1 MNEHTKGLL
10 RVGHSGAVVADHP
23 VPEMSGSD
31 AVEYYGGHLVAE
43 SVTAANARRL
53 AACWNACDGFTTEEL
68 EAHTGP
74 RLLRARLE
82 GAFARI
88 DELLSERNRV
98 GIDISSAILSGI
110 VPDRHPLRSR
120 LELLANHHKHE
131 QALADGMVAMADQ
144 CHLLAS
150 LLRELRDGVEG
161 DWCFPGDLDER
172 IDSALAVTLCVR
184 LDAACT
190 EATTTPTEQDYR
202 ELQEQHDQLQSTH
215 KGTLVLLQEAHE
227 VMRRVIPSLPQD
239 CAKRGDLL
247 DRIEVVLA
255 GQVPELTS
263 LPDCTEVTRTAPKTI
278 WLQVSDDFGDHN
290 EPFPTRDEL
299 GNREVTWCADS
310 VGGTQIEYLRADL
323 AHWITKPARIGG
335 VVFQPGV
342 KVATVIEAAY
352 RSAENYQQCPAK
364 FQALQHA
371 ILGKLPELSAD
382 MLREIQLTGPVVV
395 IDKPGVS
402 EGWQLV
408 PVKPTMV
415 MLDEFDSI
423 IDYGAEDSQD
433 AWRRMLSAAPKPE
446 SVKVRTITEGQEL
459 ELTTVL
465 QSIANG
471 FSDDPAHDA
480 AALLKRISGEVPWT
494 GDSFQIPPRQG
505 GEPCASEPPSSS
517 PD

>member
-1 MNEHTKGLL
+1 MKRYNCTL
-10 RVGHSGAVVADHP
+10 
-23 VPEMSGSD
+23 SD
-31 AVEYYGGHLVAE
+31 K
-43 SVTAANARRL
+43 R
-53 AACWNACDGFTTEEL
+53 
-68 EAHTGP
+68 
-74 RLLRARLE
+74 
-82 GAFARI
+82 GAFGLCMEEHKDGAFVTFSEVGPLNQRI
-88 DELLSERNRV
+88 NQLLEERNSS
-98 GIDISSAILSGI
+98 GLAISNAILVGV
-110 VPDRHPLRSR
+110 VPDKHPLRSQ

-131 QALADGMVAMADQ
+131 QALADGMVALADQ

-263 LPDCTEVTRTAPKTI
+263 LPDCTEVTRTAPKRI

-402 EGWQLV
+402 E
-408 PVKPTMV
+408 
-415 MLDEFDSI
+415 
-423 IDYGAEDSQD
+423 DSQD

-480 AALLKRISGEVPWT
+480 AALLKRIAGDIPWT

-505 GEPCASEPPSSS
+505 GEPCDSASPSSS

>member
-1 MNEHTKGLL
+1 MSEHTKGLL

-53 AACWNACDGFTTEEL
+53 AACWNSCDGFTTEEL

-131 QALADGMVAMADQ
+131 QALADGMVALADQ

-255 GQVPELTS
+255 GQVPAL
-263 LPDCTEVTRTAPKTI
+263 
-278 WLQVSDDFGDHN
+278 
-290 EPFPTRDEL
+290 
-299 GNREVTWCADS
+299 
-310 VGGTQIEYLRADL
+310 
-323 AHWITKPARIGG
+323 
-335 VVFQPGV
+335 V
-342 KVATVIEAAY
+342 K
-352 RSAENYQQCPAK
+352 
-364 FQALQHA
+364 
-371 ILGKLPELSAD
+371 G
-382 MLREIQLTGPVVV
+382 
-395 IDKPGVS
+395 
-402 EGWQLV
+402 
-408 PVKPTMV
+408 
-415 MLDEFDSI
+415 
-423 IDYGAEDSQD
+423 
-433 AWRRMLSAAPKPE
+433 
-446 SVKVRTITEGQEL
+446 RTITEGQEF

-471 FSDDPAHDA
+471 FSNDPAHDA
-480 AALLKRISGEVPWT
+480 ASMLKRIAGEVPWT

>member
-190 EATTTPTEQDYR
+190 EATATPSEQDYR
-202 ELQEQHDQLQSTH
+202 E
-215 KGTLVLLQEAHE
+215 
-227 VMRRVIPSLPQD
+227 P
-239 CAKRGDLL
+239 
-247 DRIEVVLA
+247 LA
-255 GQVPELTS
+255 GQVP
-263 LPDCTEVTRTAPKTI
+263 
-278 WLQVSDDFGDHN
+278 
-290 EPFPTRDEL
+290 
-299 GNREVTWCADS
+299 
-310 VGGTQIEYLRADL
+310 
-323 AHWITKPARIGG
+323 
-335 VVFQPGV
+335 
-342 KVATVIEAAY
+342 
-352 RSAENYQQCPAK
+352 
-364 FQALQHA
+364 AL
-371 ILGKLPELSAD
+371 
-382 MLREIQLTGPVVV
+382 
-395 IDKPGVS
+395 
-402 EGWQLV
+402 
-408 PVKPTMV
+408 
-415 MLDEFDSI
+415 
-423 IDYGAEDSQD
+423 
-433 AWRRMLSAAPKPE
+433 
-446 SVKVRTITEGQEL
+446 VKVRTITESQEF
-459 ELTTVL
+459 ELTAVL

-480 AALLKRISGEVPWT
+480 AAMLKRIAGEVPWT
-494 GDSFQIPPRQG
+494 GDSFQLPPRQVGLPCNQQPSLAGQVFAGLSAATALSGLDASSAADVAQLMLEAAEAKG
-505 GEPCASEPPSSS
+505 GAPCDFASPLSS

>member
-1 MNEHTKGLL
+1 MSEHTKGLL

-88 DELLSERNRV
+88 YELLSERNRV

-190 EATTTPTEQDYR
+190 EAATTPTEQGYR
-202 ELQEQHDQLQSTH
+202 ELQGQHDKVQSRL
-215 KGTLVLLQEAHE
+215 KAALDIVRDLVELPYSTGGLIVRLE
-227 VMRRVIPSLPQD
+227 VRER
-239 CAKRGDLL
+239 ARDL
-247 DRIEVVLA
+247 LA
-255 GQVPELTS
+255 GQVPAL
-263 LPDCTEVTRTAPKTI
+263 
-278 WLQVSDDFGDHN
+278 
-290 EPFPTRDEL
+290 
-299 GNREVTWCADS
+299 
-310 VGGTQIEYLRADL
+310 
-323 AHWITKPARIGG
+323 
-335 VVFQPGV
+335 V
-342 KVATVIEAAY
+342 K
-352 RSAENYQQCPAK
+352 
-364 FQALQHA
+364 
-371 ILGKLPELSAD
+371 G
-382 MLREIQLTGPVVV
+382 
-395 IDKPGVS
+395 
-402 EGWQLV
+402 
-408 PVKPTMV
+408 
-415 MLDEFDSI
+415 
-423 IDYGAEDSQD
+423 
-433 AWRRMLSAAPKPE
+433 
-446 SVKVRTITEGQEL
+446 RTITEGQEF
-459 ELTTVL
+459 ELTAVL

-480 AALLKRISGEVPWT
+480 AAMLKRIAGEVPWT

-505 GEPCASEPPSSS
+505 GEPCASVPPLSSKA
-517 PD
+517 

>member
-131 QALADGMVAMADQ
+131 RAIADRCQ
-144 CHLLAS
+144 LLA
-150 LLRELRDGVEG
+150 LLLHEARNPLITAMEASSEDASTETEELLES
-161 DWCFPGDLDER
+161 
-172 IDSALAVTLCVR
+172 IDS
-184 LDAACT
+184 
-190 EATTTPTEQDYR
+190 
-202 ELQEQHDQLQSTH
+202 
-215 KGTLVLLQEAHE
+215 
-227 VMRRVIPSLPQD
+227 
-239 CAKRGDLL
+239 
-247 DRIEVVLA
+247 VLA
-255 GQVPELTS
+255 GNLPE
-263 LPDCTEVTRTAPKTI
+263 RK
-278 WLQVSDDFGDHN
+278 
-290 EPFPTRDEL
+290 
-299 GNREVTWCADS
+299 
-310 VGGTQIEYLRADL
+310 
-323 AHWITKPARIGG
+323 ITKPARVWGAR
-335 VVFQPGV
+335 FRPGIPEQ
-342 KVATVIEAAY
+342 TIIEAAY
-352 RSAENYQQCPAK
+352 RYAEHESSQEEKEA
-364 FQALQHA
+364 
-371 ILGKLPELSAD
+371 GKINFDLLMAAVHKIAP
-382 MLREIQLTGPVVV
+382 
-395 IDKPGVS
+395 

-408 PVKPTMV
+408 PVEPTENMIGHGCGASVMV
-415 MLDEFDSI
+415 VSEVI
-423 IDYGAEDSQD
+423 K
-433 AWRRMLSAAPKPE
+433 AWAAMLSAAPKPE
-446 SVKVRTITEGQEL
+446 CCRPVAMTDMRFVVCPDCGNKRCPRANDHRNACTGSNELGQEG
-459 ELTTVL
+459 
-465 QSIANG
+465 SAY
-471 FSDDPAHDA
+471 PAA
-480 AALLKRISGEVPWT
+480 PK
-494 GDSFQIPPRQG
+494 QQG

>member
-1 MNEHTKGLL
+1 MSEHTKGLL

-23 VPEMSGSD
+23 IPEMSGSD
-31 AVEYYGGHLVAE
+31 AVEYYGGHMVAE

-53 AACWNACDGFTTEEL
+53 VACWNACDGFTTEEL

-131 QALADGMVAMADQ
+131 QALADGMVALADQ

-161 DWCFPGDLDER
+161 DWYFPGDLDER

-255 GQVPELTS
+255 GQVPAL
-263 LPDCTEVTRTAPKTI
+263 
-278 WLQVSDDFGDHN
+278 
-290 EPFPTRDEL
+290 
-299 GNREVTWCADS
+299 
-310 VGGTQIEYLRADL
+310 
-323 AHWITKPARIGG
+323 
-335 VVFQPGV
+335 V
-342 KVATVIEAAY
+342 K
-352 RSAENYQQCPAK
+352 
-364 FQALQHA
+364 
-371 ILGKLPELSAD
+371 G
-382 MLREIQLTGPVVV
+382 
-395 IDKPGVS
+395 
-402 EGWQLV
+402 
-408 PVKPTMV
+408 
-415 MLDEFDSI
+415 
-423 IDYGAEDSQD
+423 
-433 AWRRMLSAAPKPE
+433 
-446 SVKVRTITEGQEL
+446 RTITEGQEF

-480 AALLKRISGEVPWT
+480 ASMLKRIAGEVPWT

>member
-1 MNEHTKGLL
+1 MSEHTKGLL

-23 VPEMSGSD
+23 IPEMSGSD
-31 AVEYYGGHLVAE
+31 AVEYYGGHMVAE

-53 AACWNACDGFTTEEL
+53 VACWNACDGFTTEEL

-131 QALADGMVAMADQ
+131 QALADGMVALADQ

-161 DWCFPGDLDER
+161 DWYFPGDLDER

-239 CAKRGDLL
+239 CVKRGDLL

-255 GQVPELTS
+255 GQVPAL
-263 LPDCTEVTRTAPKTI
+263 
-278 WLQVSDDFGDHN
+278 
-290 EPFPTRDEL
+290 
-299 GNREVTWCADS
+299 
-310 VGGTQIEYLRADL
+310 
-323 AHWITKPARIGG
+323 
-335 VVFQPGV
+335 V
-342 KVATVIEAAY
+342 K
-352 RSAENYQQCPAK
+352 
-364 FQALQHA
+364 
-371 ILGKLPELSAD
+371 G
-382 MLREIQLTGPVVV
+382 
-395 IDKPGVS
+395 
-402 EGWQLV
+402 
-408 PVKPTMV
+408 
-415 MLDEFDSI
+415 
-423 IDYGAEDSQD
+423 
-433 AWRRMLSAAPKPE
+433 
-446 SVKVRTITEGQEL
+446 RTITEGQEF

-465 QSIANG
+465 QSIANW

-480 AALLKRISGEVPWT
+480 ASMLKRIAGEVPWT